1 MLATDFFHVDC
12 AVTLRRL
19 YVAFVIEPGSRR
31 AYLLGVTQ
39 HPTAL
44 WATQLARELVAD
56 LEQAGRRF
64 THLIRDRD
72 SKFTAGFDAVFAS
85 AAIATLTCAPQA
97 PRMNAYAERF
107 IRTVRAECTDR
118 MLILG
123 ETHLRRVLH
132 EYIEHY
138 NTGRSHQGHG
148 MRLRAPD
155 DEPNLLPF
163 PTPGDRIRRR
173 TVLAGLINQYRQA
186 A

>member
-19 YVAFVIEPGSRR
+19 YIAFVIEPGSRPVH
-31 AYLLGVTQ
+31 LLGVTQ
-39 HPTAL
+39 HPTAG

-56 LEQAGRRF
+56 LKHTGRRF
-64 THLIRDRD
+64 THEVHRRVRRRVRLGRNRHPQKRATGSADERPRR
-72 SKFTAGFDAVFAS
+72 AVH
-85 AAIATLTCAPQA
+85 PHR
-97 PRMNAYAERF
+97 P
-107 IRTVRAECTDR
+107 AECTDR

-123 ETHLRRVLH
+123 EAHLRRVLH
-132 EYIEHY
+132 EYVEHY

-163 PTPGDRIRRR
+163 PTPADRIRRR
-173 TVLAGLINQYRQA
+173 TVLAGLINQYQQA